1 MRGNATNIKEDTNL
15 SLTRLERKKNLIS
28 KTKCNE

>member
-15 SLTRLERKKNLIS
+15 SLTRLERKKKSDQQN
-28 KTKCNE
+28 KM